1 MFNAAPLG
9 RSPADKK
16 EGITLYQD
24 LSKNPYAQPFTF
36 EGSRSH
42 GVLVIHGFTAT
53 PGTVLPLGQ
62 AVAQDGHYVRGILLP
77 GHGTTIEDMQ
87 RTNWKDWYDAAF
99 NAYDEMARICK
110 KVSVVGL
117 SMGGALTCLLAEH
130 RPVHKAVPIAPAL
143 KILQHGSRLAIY
155 FWSLVPILPGR
166 DKNYQDYLF
175 DYDVCYHDTP
185 VKNIEDLNHLALLAK
200 RDLKKITCPLLVVK
214 AGQDQSVHPDAPKW
228 IILQSSS
235 VEKKLLVLP
244 NSPHVCTLGAERQLL
259 FRKVAAFL
267 RD

>member
-1 MFNAAPLG
+1 MTPLLTLTTKWRGSVKRSALWAFLWAAP
-9 RSPADKK
+9 SPA
-16 EGITLYQD
+16 
-24 LSKNPYAQPFTF
+24 F
-36 EGSRSH
+36 
-42 GVLVIHGFTAT
+42 
-53 PGTVLPLGQ
+53 
-62 AVAQDGHYVRGILLP
+62 
-77 GHGTTIEDMQ
+77 
-87 RTNWKDWYDAAF
+87 
-99 NAYDEMARICK
+99 
-110 KVSVVGL
+110 
-117 SMGGALTCLLAEH
+117 LAEH

-143 KILQHGSRLAIY
+143 KILQHGSRLAKY

>member
-1 MFNAAPLG
+1 M
-9 RSPADKK
+9 
-16 EGITLYQD
+16 
-24 LSKNPYAQPFTF
+24 
-36 EGSRSH
+36 
-42 GVLVIHGFTAT
+42 
-53 PGTVLPLGQ
+53 PGT
-62 AVAQDGHYVRGILLP
+62 
-77 GHGTTIEDMQ
+77 
-87 RTNWKDWYDAAF
+87 
-99 NAYDEMARICK
+99 
-110 KVSVVGL
+110 
-117 SMGGALTCLLAEH
+117 
-130 RPVHKAVPIAPAL
+130 
-143 KILQHGSRLAIY
+143 
-155 FWSLVPILPGR
+155 

>member
-1 MFNAAPLG
+1 
-9 RSPADKK
+9 
-16 EGITLYQD
+16 
-24 LSKNPYAQPFTF
+24 
-36 EGSRSH
+36 
-42 GVLVIHGFTAT
+42 
-53 PGTVLPLGQ
+53 
-62 AVAQDGHYVRGILLP
+62 
-77 GHGTTIEDMQ
+77 MQ

-143 KILQHGSRLAIY
+143 KILQHGSRLAKY

-185 VKNIEDLNHLALLAK
+185 VKNIEDLNHLPCW
-200 RDLKKITCPLLVVK
+200 RSGI
-214 AGQDQSVHPDAPKW
+214 
-228 IILQSSS
+228 
-235 VEKKLLVLP
+235 
-244 NSPHVCTLGAERQLL
+244 
-259 FRKVAAFL
+259 
-267 RD
+267 

>member
-1 MFNAAPLG
+1 M
-9 RSPADKK
+9 
-16 EGITLYQD
+16 YQD

-53 PGTVLPLGQ
+53 PGTMLPLGQ

-143 KILQHGSRLAIY
+143 KVLQHGSRLAKY

-214 AGQDQSVHPDAPKW
+214 ARGRINRFIRTRRNGLFCKAAAW
-228 IILQSSS
+228 
-235 VEKKLLVLP
+235 KKA
-244 NSPHVCTLGAERQLL
+244 SGASQQPHVCTLGAERQLL

>member
-1 MFNAAPLG
+1 MH
-9 RSPADKK
+9 
-16 EGITLYQD
+16 QD

-36 EGSRSH
+36 EGSRNH

-53 PGTVLPLGQ
+53 PGTMLPLGQ
-62 AVAQDGHYVRGILLP
+62 AIAQDGHYVRGILLP

-143 KILQHGSRLAIY
+143 KILQPPGKIFLATGS
-155 FWSLVPILPGR
+155 
-166 DKNYQDYLF
+166 YL
-175 DYDVCYHDTP
+175 
-185 VKNIEDLNHLALLAK
+185 
-200 RDLKKITCPLLVVK
+200 
-214 AGQDQSVHPDAPKW
+214 AGQ
-228 IILQSSS
+228 
-235 VEKKLLVLP
+235 
-244 NSPHVCTLGAERQLL
+244 G
-259 FRKVAAFL
+259 
-267 RD
+267 

>member
-99 NAYDEMARICK
+99 NAYDEM
-110 KVSVVGL
+110 
-117 SMGGALTCLLAEH
+117 
-130 RPVHKAVPIAPAL
+130 
-143 KILQHGSRLAIY
+143 
-155 FWSLVPILPGR
+155 
-166 DKNYQDYLF
+166 
-175 DYDVCYHDTP
+175 
-185 VKNIEDLNHLALLAK
+185 DL
-200 RDLKKITCPLLVVK
+200 
-214 AGQDQSVHPDAPKW
+214 
-228 IILQSSS
+228 
-235 VEKKLLVLP
+235 
-244 NSPHVCTLGAERQLL
+244 
-259 FRKVAAFL
+259 
-267 RD
+267 

>member
-1 MFNAAPLG
+1 MQQN
-9 RSPADKK
+9 
-16 EGITLYQD
+16 
-24 LSKNPYAQPFTF
+24 LSNNPYAHPFTF
-36 EGSRSH
+36 EGSRDH

-53 PGTVLPLGQ
+53 PGTVLPLGEVL
-62 AVAQDGHYVRGILLP
+62 AREGHYVKGILLP

-87 RTNWKDWYDAAF
+87 KTNWKDWYKAAF
-99 NAYDEMARICK
+99 AAYDEMAKTCK

-143 KILQHGSRLAIY
+143 KILQHGSHLAKY
-155 FWSLVPILPGR
+155 FWTLIPILPGKEK
-166 DKNYQDYLF
+166 DYPDYLF

-185 VKNIEDLNHLALLAK
+185 VKNIEDLNHLAMLAK

-214 AGQDQSVHPDAPKW
+214 AGQDRSVHPDAPKW

-235 VEKKLLVLP
+235 TEKKLLVLP
-244 NSPHVCTLGAERQLL
+244 NSPHVCTLGAERELL
-259 FRKVAAFL
+259 FRKAAAFL

>member
-1 MFNAAPLG
+1 MMDHYEYDDYGDYYPYGKKKNGFG
-9 RSPADKK
+9 R
-16 EGITLYQD
+16 GVIT
-24 LSKNPYAQPFTF
+24 
-36 EGSRSH
+36 
-42 GVLVIHGFTAT
+42 GVLGTLVAVFLAAAVIIA
-53 PGTVLPLGQ
+53 
-62 AVAQDGHYVRGILLP
+62 VRGIDQA
-77 GHGTTIEDMQ
+77 G
-87 RTNWKDWYDAAF
+87 AA
-99 NAYDEMARICK
+99 AAGGQGAPK
-110 KVSVVGL
+110 
-117 SMGGALTCLLAEH
+117 GGAGSAAAGEASGLAE
-130 RPVHKAVPIAPAL
+130 VT
-143 KILQHGSRLAIY
+143 
-155 FWSLVPILPGR
+155 
-166 DKNYQDYLF
+166 DKLEEIQGYIESNYLF